1 MWMSVKQYAEFTGK
15 PERTVKF
22 HCRENKLPC
31 RTVKGNGGT
40 RYEILVPDQQ
50 HDDNAATD
58 ASANGLILNDLNQSQ
73 RAFVERYLAAINFE
87 ESESTST
94 LMLKSFLSDAGIS
107 YKSYLRMRAR
117 YREHGVKG
125 LLPGYGNRIG
135 DTVIPDAVF
144 EVFKSAYLKEGAPG
158 LPVCVSLAKGYAVK
172 NKITVEPFPSAAT
185 FLRRLRREV
194 PAPAIALA
202 RYGYRHFNKNYASY
216 IDRDYTGIAAGQ
228 VWVSDHRQLDQAVT
242 LPGQKKPC
250 FPWVTVWRDF
260 LSGLWIG
267 WSLHP
272 EAPNSDHI
280 FEAFYKAAVQYGI
293 PSEIIIDNGKDYRCK
308 DFSGG
313 LKHSRKHKLSL
324 NEITTRSLMGGL
336 NINVRFALPYNAQT
350 KPIERDFLVLKSWLD
365 KNMPGY
371 RGGNIVERPE
381 ILASEIKSGKILKY
395 DEYQPIFESFV
406 QVLNNTPSSG
416 KNHQGLTRQ
425 ELWNQSART
434 PQLITKEALK
444 LFCMR
449 TSRDYT
455 IGRNGIA
462 LSAADRLYYW
472 GEWMIPL
479 KGTRA
484 YLRRDPL
491 DYQTAWVFDSETHA
505 FLGQA
510 LLNAWSAPALEPSLN
525 SADGKAGGLER
536 SKVQKLIADKRRQL
550 NIITAY
556 AQVDSLNPA
565 DTIQYLSLGLTGTDH
580 TAPVAADSAG
590 GSSTED
596 NHSPVTLRPWRITPM
611 DAVWHTAQQSA
622 VNPPLPPLPPDA
634 YDQPR
639 KRKLKLFED
648 VLPSSQ
654 PFTDINRSY

>member
-1 MWMSVKQYAEFTGK
+1 MWLSVKQYAELTGK

-50 HDDNAATD
+50 LQQDDGSAISD
-58 ASANGLILNDLNQSQ
+58 ASANGLILNDLNQAQ

-94 LMLKSFLSDAGIS
+94 GMLKEFLTGCGIS

-117 YREHGVKG
+117 YREHGVQG

-158 LPVCVSLAKGYAVK
+158 LPVCVNIAKGFAAK

-202 RYGYRHFNKNYASY
+202 RYGYRHYNKHYHSY
-216 IDRDYTGIAAGQ
+216 IDRDYTGISAGQ
-228 VWVSDHRQLDQAVT
+228 VWVSDHRQLDQAVI

-350 KPIERDFLVLKSWLD
+350 KPIERDFLVMKSWLD

-395 DEYQPIFESFV
+395 DEYQQVFESFV
-406 QVLNNTPSSG
+406 QVLNNTPSMG
-416 KNHQGLTRQ
+416 KNHNGLTRQ
-425 ELWNQSART
+425 ELWNQT
-434 PQLITKEALK
+434 VHPPQQITKEALK

-455 IGRNGIA
+455 IGRNGIT
-462 LSAADRLYYW
+462 LSAAEKLYYW

-510 LLNAWSAPALEPSLN
+510 LLNAWSAPALEPA
-525 SADGKAGGLER
+525 ADGKANGLER
-536 SKVQKLIADKRRQL
+536 STVSRLLADKRRQL

-580 TAPVAADSAG
+580 TAPVAADHSVRQL
-590 GSSTED
+590 TEN
-596 NHSPVTLRPWRITPM
+596 NHSPITRLTPM
-611 DAVWHTAQQSA
+611 DAVWQAAQQSA

-634 YDQPR
+634 YDDKPR
-639 KRKLKLFED
+639 RRKLKLFED
-648 VLPSSQ
+648 VLPPSTQ